1 MLVIGLTGNLG
12 VGKTTVAGMFQELGA
27 KVLDADRIAHGL
39 IRPGTRS
46 FKRVVRHFG
55 EGILKKGRIN
65 RGALAAVVF
74 HDRRTLQA
82 LNRLIHPEVIRE
94 IQHRISLWRRE
105 KDIPLVVVEAALL
118 IESGLHTYMDRV
130 VVVKAG
136 RVLQLKRA
144 RERKNLTPKDILKRV
159 KMQLSLKK
167 QLQHADFIIDNRGSF
182 RDTRKQV
189 EDLWHE
195 LQQTSHG
202 K

>member
-27 KVLDADRIAHGL
+27 KVLDADRIAHSL
-39 IRPGTRS
+39 IRPGTPS

-55 EGILKKGRIN
+55 EGILKKGRID
-65 RGALAAVVF
+65 RGALAAVAF
-74 HDRRTLQA
+74 HDRGKLQA

-94 IQHRISLWRRE
+94 IQHRISLWRRK
-105 KDIPLVVVEAALL
+105 KDIPLVVEAALL
-118 IESGLHTYMDRV
+118 IESGLHTQMDRV

-144 RERKNLTPKDILKRV
+144 RERKSFTPKDILRRI
-159 KMQLSLKK
+159 KMQLPLKK
-167 QLQHADFIIDNRGSF
+167 QLQYADFIIDNRGSL

-195 LQQTSHG
+195 LRQTCQG